1 MLSRTASASASSTF
15 DAVTTSLER
24 FAPFAT
30 ALAWR
35 LRWHYL
41 RGRKELAATP
51 RTTWPLT
58 SEHVDG
64 GQPRLGIVVVNF
76 NTSRLISQLLFS
88 LYRILGRSEFAIVV
102 VVDNGSTDGSRQIL
116 ESLADAQLIHLVAN
130 ADQQYHGPALTQ
142 GISWLADRQEAADPA
157 DRLRYVW
164 TLDSDVVVLRRDT
177 ARAALGAFEG
187 TGAAAV
193 GQSQDN
199 PVTKRAMRNNPSM
212 LSPFSLIL
220 DPVQIWQPSIP
231 PFIEDGA
238 PATGMQLAADAD
250 GLRLVPFPFVERGY
264 LIHLGRGTLRAIA
277 ESGDTANRFYTWA
290 AGHNEPYYM
299 GQEGAVSTY
308 QRFCQVFDEAV
319 GELTPERVTAAC
331 SASDLLSLD

>member
-1 MLSRTASASASSTF
+1 
-15 DAVTTSLER
+15 VTTSLER

-58 SEHVDG
+58 PDHVDG
-64 GQPRLGIVVVNF
+64 GRPRLGIVVVNF
-76 NTSRLISQLLFS
+76 NTARLISQLLFS
-88 LYRILGRSEFAIVV
+88 LYRILGQSEFSTVV
-102 VVDNGSTDGSRQIL
+102 VVDNGSTDGSREIL
-116 ESLADAQLIHLVAN
+116 ESLEAAQLIHLVAN
-130 ADQQYHGPALTQ
+130 ADQQYHGPGLNQ
-142 GISWLADRQEAADPA
+142 GISWLAERQESADPA
-157 DRLRYVW
+157 DRIDYVW
-164 TLDSDVVVLRRDT
+164 TLDSDVVLLRRDT
-177 ARAALGAFEG
+177 ARDALGAFEG

-193 GQSQDN
+193 GQIQDN
-199 PVTKRAMRNNPSM
+199 PLTRRALRNNPSM

-231 PFIEDGA
+231 PFLDDGA
-238 PATGMQLAADAD
+238 PASGMQVVADAD
-250 GLRLVPFPFVERGY
+250 GLRLVSFPFVERGY
-264 LIHLGRGTLRAIA
+264 LIHLGRGTLRAVA

-308 QRFCQVFDEAV
+308 QRFCEVFDEEV
-319 GELTPERVTAAC
+319 GDLTPERVTAAC
-331 SASDLLSLD
+331 SASDLLGLD